1 MKKGKDFRMPAIACA
16 LIIVMCIG
24 FVVSYGLLG
33 NSILGNIHTAQAA
46 ENVLIEEAAET
57 DMAAEAAEMLTAGA
71 ERIASDTAAEIPDD
85 GTAAG
90 INR

>member
-16 LIIVMCIG
+16 LLIVMCIG

-33 NSILGNIHTAQAA
+33 NSILGNSYTAQAA
-46 ENVLIEEAAET
+46 ENVLLEAEDTDMTADAAET
-57 DMAAEAAEMLTAGA
+57 VTTEA
-71 ERIASDTAAEIPDD
+71 ERTATGLTAEIPDA
-85 GTAAG
+85 GTGTG

>member
-33 NSILGNIHTAQAA
+33 NSILGNLHTAQAA
-46 ENVLIEEAAET
+46 ENVLTEAAET
-57 DMAAEAAEMLTAGA
+57 DMAAEAVETLTAGA
-71 ERIASDTAAEIPDD
+71 ERTTPGTTLEIPD
-85 GTAAG
+85 GETAAG
-90 INR
+90 TNR

>member
-33 NSILGNIHTAQAA
+33 NSILGNLHTAQAA
-46 ENVLIEEAAET
+46 ENVLTEAAET
-57 DMAAEAAEMLTAGA
+57 DMAAEAAETLTAGT
-71 ERIASDTAAEIPDD
+71 ERIASDTAAEIADN

-90 INR
+90 NNR

>member
-46 ENVLIEEAAET
+46 GNVLTEEAET
-57 DMAAEAAEMLTAGA
+57 DMAAETAETLTAGA
-71 ERIASDTAAEIPDD
+71 ERTVSDTAAEIPED

>member
-33 NSILGNIHTAQAA
+33 NSILGNLHTAQAA
-46 ENVLIEEAAET
+46 ENVLTEAAET
-57 DMAAEAAEMLTAGA
+57 DMAAEAVETLAAGA
-71 ERIASDTAAEIPDD
+71 ERIASDTAAEIADN
-85 GTAAG
+85 GTATG
-90 INR
+90 NNR

>member
-33 NSILGNIHTAQAA
+33 NSILGNLHTAQAA
-46 ENVLIEEAAET
+46 ENVLTEAA
-57 DMAAEAAEMLTAGA
+57 
-71 ERIASDTAAEIPDD
+71 
-85 GTAAG
+85 
-90 INR
+90 

>member
-24 FVVSYGLLG
+24 FAVSYGLLG
-33 NSILGNIHTAQAA
+33 NSILGSIHTAQAA
-46 ENVLIEEAAET
+46 ENVLTEAAET
-57 DMAAEAAEMLTAGA
+57 DMAAETAETLTTGA
-71 ERIASDTAAEIPDD
+71 ERTASGTTAEIADD
-85 GTAAG
+85 GLEAG

>member
-33 NSILGNIHTAQAA
+33 NSILGNLHTAQAA
-46 ENVLIEEAAET
+46 ENVLTEAAET
-57 DMAAEAAEMLTAGA
+57 EMATEAAETLTAGA
-71 ERIASDTAAEIPDD
+71 ERIASDTAAEIADN
-85 GTAAG
+85 GTATG
-90 INR
+90 NNR

>member
-33 NSILGNIHTAQAA
+33 NSIPGNIHTAQAA
-46 ENVLIEEAAET
+46 ENVRTEEA
-57 DMAAEAAEMLTAGA
+57 DMAAEAAETLEAGA
-71 ERIASDTAAEIPDD
+71 EKTVSGTAAENADD
-85 GTAAG
+85 GAAAG

>member
-16 LIIVMCIG
+16 LLIVMCIG
-24 FVVSYGLLG
+24 FVISYGLLG
-33 NSILGNIHTAQAA
+33 NSIPGNIHTAQAA
-46 ENVLIEEAAET
+46 ENVLTEET
-57 DMAAEAAEMLTAGA
+57 DMAAEAAETLTAGT
-71 ERIASDTAAEIPDD
+71 ERIASDTAAEIADN

>member
-33 NSILGNIHTAQAA
+33 NSILGNSYTAQAA
-46 ENVLIEEAAET
+46 ENVLLEAEDT
-57 DMAAEAAEMLTAGA
+57 DMTADAAEAVTTETEKTATGLT
-71 ERIASDTAAEIPDD
+71 TEIPDA
-85 GTAAG
+85 GTGTG